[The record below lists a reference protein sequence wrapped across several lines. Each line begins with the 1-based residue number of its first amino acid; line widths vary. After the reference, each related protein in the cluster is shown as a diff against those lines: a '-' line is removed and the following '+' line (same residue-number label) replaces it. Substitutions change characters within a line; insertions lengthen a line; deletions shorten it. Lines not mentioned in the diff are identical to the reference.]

1 MFEYFAKIVP
11 CWYYRRNINYGNM
24 LIEVFWKIDEDE
36 KEVLIIKAK
45 PVVDARLLAAEINC
59 FRIFK

>member
-45 PVVDARLLAAEINC
+45 PVVDAR
-59 FRIFK
+59 